1 MIISND
7 EVIVMAKK
15 EKAKVVVVDEPL
27 TEEQEKAKLEASL
40 DVVQLEQ
47 NETLDSFSE
56 KIEKGRDDFYK
67 TFSKQRKIS
76 NLLIPIVGLIMAGSF
91 VLFLA
96 VSQAWGKIVGGVIIG
111 VTLVGMVIFY
121 IITRNKLPGKSQE
134 YLRNFAITSN
144 SYLVSKQEVKEP
156 RLLFKKRYAISD
168 FLPDRV
174 YKDVADIAS
183 RNIVEFDYKGHVVQM
198 GEAALYKKG
207 AKRNQKELL
216 FVGRYLSFANDY
228 HFEDRYIININKK
241 EKVDLPTD
249 FEDLV
254 ILKEQN
260 NFAIYGKDGA
270 NFSKDLGKDVVSN
283 LLSLDCS
290 GALLNVNIV
299 VWAGHTAT
307 YLSYDDS
314 IVAIPL
320 DKKLNSAS
328 YQQLKKNIFD
338 ILEIMLEK

>member
-1 MIISND
+1 MIISNE

-40 DVVQLEQ
+40 EVVQLEQ
-47 NETLDSFSE
+47 NETLDSYSE

-76 NLLIPIVGLIMAGSF
+76 NLLIPIVGLIMAASF
-91 VLFLA
+91 VMFLA
-96 VSQAWGKIVGGVIIG
+96 VSEAWGKIAGGVIIG

-121 IITRNKLPGKSQE
+121 IITRNKLPGQSQA
-134 YLRNFAITSN
+134 YLKNFAITSN

-156 RLLFKKRYAISD
+156 RLLFKKRFAISD

-174 YKDVADIAS
+174 YKDIVDIAS
-183 RNIVEFDYKGHVVQM
+183 RNIVEFEYKGHAVQM

-207 AKRNQKELL
+207 EKKHQKQLL

-228 HFEDRYIININKK
+228 HFEDRYIINIHKK

-260 NFAIYGKDGA
+260 NFAVYGKDGA
-270 NFSKDLGKDVVSN
+270 NYAKDLGKNIVND
-283 LLSLDCS
+283 LLSLDCNN
-290 GALLNVNIV
+290 ALLNVNIV
-299 VWAGHTAT
+299 VWAGHTAV
-307 YLSYDDS
+307 YLSYDDG
-314 IVAIPL
+314 IVSIPL
-320 DKKLNSAS
+320 DKKLDSSA
-328 YQQLKKNIFD
+328 YKQLKKNVLE
-338 ILEIMLEK
+338 ILEILVK

>member
-1 MIISND
+1 
-7 EVIVMAKK
+7 MAKK

-40 DVVQLEQ
+40 DVINLEQ
-47 NETLDSFSE
+47 NLTLDSFSE
-56 KIEKGRDDFYK
+56 NIERNRDDFYK

-76 NLLIPIVGLIMAGSF
+76 NFLIPIVGLIMAASF

-96 VSQAWGKIVGGVIIG
+96 VSQPWGKIVGGVIIG
-111 VTLVGMVIFY
+111 VTLVGMVVFY

-134 YLRNFAITSN
+134 YLRNFAVASN
-144 SYLVSKQEVKEP
+144 GYLVSKQEVKDP
-156 RLLFKKRYAISD
+156 RLFYKKRFAVSD

-174 YKDVADIAS
+174 YKDVADLAS
-183 RNIVEFDYKGHVVQM
+183 RNIVEFDYKDHMVQM

-207 AKRNQKELL
+207 AKKNQKELL

-228 HFEDRYIININKK
+228 HFEDRYIINIHKK
-241 EKVDLPTD
+241 DKVDLPTD
-249 FEDLV
+249 FDDLV
-254 ILKEQN
+254 VLKEQN

-270 NFSKDLGKDVVSN
+270 NFTKDLGKEVINN
-283 LLSLDCS
+283 LLSLDCT
-290 GALLNVNIV
+290 GALLNINIV
-299 VWAGHTAT
+299 VWAGHTAA

-328 YQQLKKNIFD
+328 YQQLKKNIYDIMD
-338 ILEIMLEK
+338 ILLEK

>member
-40 DVVQLEQ
+40 DVINLEQ
-47 NETLDSFSE
+47 NLTLDSFSE
-56 KIEKGRDDFYK
+56 NIERNRDDFYK

-76 NLLIPIVGLIMAGSF
+76 NFLIPIVGLIMAASF

-96 VSQAWGKIVGGVIIG
+96 VSQPWGKIVGGVIIG
-111 VTLVGMVIFY
+111 VTLVGMVVFY

-134 YLRNFAITSN
+134 YLRNFAVASN
-144 SYLVSKQEVKEP
+144 SYLVSKQEVKDP
-156 RLLFKKRYAISD
+156 RLFYKKRFAVSD

-174 YKDVADIAS
+174 YKDVADLAS
-183 RNIVEFDYKGHVVQM
+183 RNIVEFDYKDHMVQM

-207 AKRNQKELL
+207 AKKNQKELL

-228 HFEDRYIININKK
+228 HFEDRYIINIHKK
-241 EKVDLPTD
+241 DKVDLPTD
-249 FEDLV
+249 FDDLV
-254 ILKEQN
+254 VIKEQN

-270 NFSKDLGKDVVSN
+270 NFTKDLGKEVINN
-283 LLSLDCS
+283 LLSLDCT
-290 GALLNVNIV
+290 GALLNINIV
-299 VWAGHTAT
+299 VWAGHTAA

-328 YQQLKKNIFD
+328 YQQLKKNIYDIMD
-338 ILEIMLEK
+338 ILLEK